1 MHTPRFVVGLLLFP
15 LTLAA
20 CGSPV
25 TGFQNP
31 YPDDI
36 QIDSPQPEAT
46 VSSPLVI
53 TGQARGGWYFEA
65 SFPVTLNDANGNTV
79 AKGSAQAQG
88 DWMTS
93 EFVPF
98 KATMIYEAN
107 TSDGT
112 LILENANPSG
122 MEENAKKVSM
132 PVQF

>member
-1 MHTPRFVVGLLLFP
+1 MHTPRFIGLILFP
-15 LTLAA
+15 LALAA
-20 CGSPV
+20 CGTPV
-25 TGFQNP
+25 VDFQNP

-36 QIDSPQPEAT
+36 QIDSPTAGAT
-46 VSSPLVI
+46 VSSPLVV

-79 AKGSAQAQG
+79 AKGNAQAQG

-98 KATMIYEAN
+98 KATMIY
-107 TSDGT
+107 TSTTDEGT
-112 LILENANPSG
+112 LILENSNPSG
-122 MEENAKKVSM
+122 MEENAKSVSM